1 MRHPPQQRSLSRCRC
16 HRLPP
21 ARKRKGCGGDF
32 RLRCPWAGRG
42 RWRPWC
48 CCGRGWR
55 GPAAPRWVS
64 ARRPRSRLPQR
75 PALTCPDTPSPF
87 SPQLSSG
94 GALAAAPRSWR
105 PLPIGAPRPGKATV
119 RPSRDTVRPAP
130 RGSPRRGWVWGVG
143 VPGGGVSS
151 SAWPAPGLSASAE
164 TVFPPILQTISPFQ
178 PNGVF
183 FVCPFHPRL
192 VRAADFE
199 PGGRF
204 QMAGVS
210 NEGQK
215 KLTCG
220 KVVFLG

>member
-130 RGSPRRGWVWGVG
+130 RGSPRRGWVCR
-143 VPGGGVSS
+143 GGGSHPPRGRHPVCQ
-151 SAWPAPGLSASAE
+151 PAPKPF
-164 TVFPPILQTISPFQ
+164 FPPSSKRFLRSSRTACSSCARSTHAWSGLPILSRV
-178 PNGVF
+178 G
-183 FVCPFHPRL
+183 
-192 VRAADFE
+192 DFKWQVSVTK
-199 PGGRF
+199 GRK
-204 QMAGVS
+204 
-210 NEGQK
+210 N
-215 KLTCG
+215 
-220 KVVFLG
+220 